1 MKRKY
6 YQLIELFL
14 IFILTLLFNIFCN
27 ELTIDEL
34 WNYGFSYNIA
44 TGLIPYKDFNMVITP
59 LYPLLG
65 AIFLKL
71 FSYTLLSYQCFN
83 AIICTIIFYYLKK
96 STPKAYYLIYAIFLL
111 FASPN
116 YSVLC
121 LLFIYVLMDMEEH
134 HKNDYLIGIILGL
147 LFLTK
152 QNVGV
157 FLCIPTLF
165 TKDFKKIFHRIAGF
179 LIPNLILL
187 IYLLKNN
194 ILNNFIEYCFLGLKS
209 FANYNLYIN
218 KRGIVILIL
227 LVIYLIYEYCR
238 TKDLKILYIIF
249 FQFFAYPIF
258 DNYHLAIPF
267 IVVCNYIINKLPM
280 SKKIISIMF
289 TVFVLLNFANSYSSI
304 KDGINIFS
312 SNTGMLKYR
321 KIERTAYNYI
331 EEVAD
336 YINENPD
343 AEVFV
348 IDPLSYAIK
357 LVANIKIN
365 KYDLLNNGN
374 LGLQSGEDIIKEIDT
389 SCQNKHCIFI
399 QDDDNLNISTKTQ
412 YDPKMLLYITEKY
425 KKNKYL
431 NRFSI
436 YKNY

>member
-179 LIPNLILL
+179 LIPNIILL
-187 IYLLKNN
+187 VYLLKNN
-194 ILNNFIEYCFLGLKS
+194 ILNSFIEYCFLGLKN
-209 FANYNLYIN
+209 FAKDNLYLPKVN
-218 KRGIVILIL
+218 VVIVIVII
-227 LVIYLIYEYCR
+227 IYLIYEYCK
-238 TKDLKILYIIF
+238 TKEIKLLYIIS
-249 FQFFAYPIF
+249 FQLFAYPIF
-258 DNYHLAIPF
+258 DTYHVVIPF
-267 IVVCNYIINKLPM
+267 LIVCSYILNKRQF
-280 SKKIISIMF
+280 SKKIFQLVFILLVSFSFVNSYISI
-289 TVFVLLNFANSYSSI
+289 
-304 KDGINIFS
+304 INGSDIFS
-312 SNTGMLKYR
+312 QNEGLLKYR
-321 KIERTAYNYI
+321 KLNKQSYNYI
-331 EEVAD
+331 QEVSAYYKENIINNQI
-336 YINENPD
+336 YI
-343 AEVFV
+343 
-348 IDPLSYAIK
+348 IDPLSYYIK
-357 LVANIKIN
+357 LVGNIKID

-374 LGLQSGEDIIKEIDT
+374 LGLKTSKDIINFLDKECENT
-389 SCQNKHCIFI
+389 HCIFI
-399 QDDDNLNISTKTQ
+399 QTNNIGDINRNQ
-412 YDPKMLLYITEKY
+412 YDYELILYAI
-425 KKNKYL
+425 
-431 NRFSI
+431 
-436 YKNY
+436 KNYQKTNQINYFSVYQNY